1 MREDKVVIVIVTG
14 KSGEGYGESCFIRDH
29 CVCLH
34 CGGIVSRTA
43 GLSRLDFVINTTEH
57 KGKHKEKE
65 NIWNIFDAINT
76 LFKLNCFFMLD
87 DLVWQVRYIR
97 QLNVYIG
104 WSNRTCDLKWG
115 SRASWAPAEPRPSR
129 DCWLLCTEQ
138 KEQNY
143 SRTIIISK
151 A

>member
-1 MREDKVVIVIVTG
+1 MSVSTV
-14 KSGEGYGESCFIRDH
+14 
-29 CVCLH
+29 
-34 CGGIVSRTA
+34 GGLSA

-87 DLVWQVRYIR
+87 DLVCQVRYIR

-104 WSNRTCDLKWG
+104 
-115 SRASWAPAEPRPSR
+115 
-129 DCWLLCTEQ
+129 
-138 KEQNY
+138 
-143 SRTIIISK
+143 
-151 A
+151 